1 MFTSS
6 AQLIRNHG
14 NSSSALPGAA
24 PKLSIHIRLHIGTR
38 FSPLCLNIFFFLSLL
53 FFIDLWV
60 GERVGAGGSG
70 WRGEK
75 RSVI

>member
-60 GERVGAGGSG
+60 GEVGERVGVGGEG
-70 WRGEK
+70 RNAA
-75 RSVI
+75 